1 MNSFAFIEGGA
12 NEGWAGGPTAAAWFG
27 DEGLMMFRGRAGL
40 RVAGLLPALN
50 PG

>member
-12 NEGWAGGPTAAAWFG
+12 NEGWAGVPNAADWFG
-27 DEGLMMFRGRAGL
+27 EEGLMFRGRAGL